1 MIQIE
6 ATEID
11 EAYLKLVS
19 KVLNEGEM
27 VRDERG
33 HKTLELMNIITEI
46 IQPIPYSPVNLPIY
60 ELINPQ
66 FNTFWK
72 GERLEKYCK
81 ELVSPERNGF
91 IYTYGNRYRDWFG
104 VDQIQCAVDRLNN
117 CESTRRAI
125 STTWDC
131 KTDTINNEVPCMIL
145 VDFKVRHNKLQ
156 TTALWRSHDVGQAWY
171 PNVVGLAYL
180 AQYVGHYTNKEVGGI
195 TVQSISGHI
204 YENDI
209 QVVKELIK

>member
-1 MIQIE
+1 MIQIK

-11 EAYLKLVS
+11 EAYLELVN

-33 HKTLELMNIITEI
+33 HKTLELMNIITEV
-46 IQPIPYSPVNLPIY
+46 IQPIPYSPVDLPIY
-60 ELINPQ
+60 ELINPP

-104 VDQIQCAVDRLNN
+104 VDQIQEAITRLNN
-117 CESTRRAI
+117 CSATRRAI

-171 PNVVGLAYL
+171 ANAIGLTYL
-180 AQYVGHYTNKEVGGI
+180 AQYVAKNTDSVVGSLI
-195 TVQSISGHI
+195 IHSISAHI
-204 YENDI
+204 YYNDI
-209 QVVKELIK
+209 DEAKKVIE